1 MNVKGPYFLAQKAAP
16 HMKHGGR
23 IIFVSTTQCVA
34 STVTG
39 NYLLYCSTKGA
50 IEQMTRVLS
59 KDLAR
64 SGILVNAVAPGPTGT
79 ELFLKGKSKELLDAF
94 ASKNPQV
101 SFNLASSDKH
111 IG

>member
-23 IIFVSTTQCVA
+23 IIFVSTTQCAA

-64 SGILVNAVAPGPTGT
+64 RGILVNAIAPGPTGT
-79 ELFLKGKSKELLDAF
+79 DGFFQGKSNELVNTI
-94 ASKNPQV
+94 ASWNPQV
-101 SFNLASSDKH
+101 SL
-111 IG
+111 I